1 VKNKK
6 QDIKKPSDIFLSNIK
21 EHGNNWS
28 RPWSQLMT
36 GKPINPTTNNLYQ
49 GGNIVM
55 LAVEDK
61 ESDKWAGYG
70 QWKNAGRQV
79 KRGEE
84 SAKVLRVVKV
94 KSKTQT
100 DVNGDPKT
108 FSSVAILSVFN
119 ETQLDDY
126 VPPVNDGKGET
137 FNNKKIDAFIKK
149 TGAKIS
155 HGSKGAYYMP
165 LTDSIS
171 LPVMENFKDLDGA
184 TAEQNYYGTLFHE
197 LSHWTGDSKR
207 CDRKND
213 TDILDEHKYQRSD
226 YAFEELVAELGACFL
241 CAEFGLEKTP
251 QPNHGKY
258 LNVWMSRLEND
269 DKLFNK
275 AFELAIESTDYLKQL
290 ALDN

>member
-1 VKNKK
+1 MKTKK
-6 QDIKKPSDIFLSNIK
+6 EIKKPVEHFKTYLK
-21 EHGNNWS
+21 EFGNDWS
-28 RPWSQLMT
+28 KPWSQLMT
-36 GKPINPTTNNLYQ
+36 GKPINPTTKKLYQ
-49 GGNIVM
+49 GGNIIS

-70 QWKNAGRQV
+70 QWHNTGRQV

-84 SAKVLRVVKV
+84 HTKIIRMVKV
-94 KSKTQT
+94 KTKELNE
-100 DVNGDPKT
+100 DGEPKT
-108 FSSVAILSVFN
+108 FNTIKVVRVFN

-126 VPPVNDGKGET
+126 VPPVNDGNGET
-137 FNNKKIDAFIKK
+137 FSNKKVDAFIKK

-155 HGSKGAYYMP
+155 FGSKGAYYMP

-184 TAEQNYYGTLFHE
+184 TAEQNYYGTLLHE
-197 LSHWTGDSKR
+197 LTHWTGHFSR

-213 TDILDEHKYQRSD
+213 TDILDDQRKHRSD

-251 QPNHGKY
+251 QPNHAKY
-258 LNVWMSRLEND
+258 LNIWLDRLDND

-275 AFELAIESTDYLKQL
+275 AFDLAIESTDYLKSLQ
-290 ALDN
+290 